1 MRRLLFTSLAS
12 LLLAVSFA
20 QQGDGGTPKGFK
32 FGADIRDIDAY
43 QHPSPDIE
51 ALRAEDAVNDKSG
64 TTFWRFGYHHT
75 TNYTLLNSGTWTHLP
90 DGGKIWQLRI
100 ISDGALTI
108 NLMFKD
114 SKIPEGCEL
123 YVYNPEKTFVL
134 GKFTQ
139 NHLVDGQLGTEL
151 VPGNAVIVEYYVPAN
166 VSDVG
171 SLDLYK
177 VSHGYRTSEEYSE
190 KAFGSSGSCN
200 MNVNCPDG
208 APWSNQKRGAIM
220 LATSN
225 ASGSG
230 FCSGSLINNTQNDGK
245 PYVLTAN
252 HCSQGANF
260 ATWFFRF
267 NWESA
272 TCANGSN
279 PSSTS
284 ISGSVLRARR
294 TPSDFCLVE
303 ITGGLVGGT
312 IPASIN
318 GYFTGWNNS
327 NTAPTS
333 SISIHHPAGD
343 IKKISF
349 DDAAA
354 SAVQAMGSSEAASSW
369 AIEWDRNTT
378 TEGGSSGSP
387 LFDQNGRI
395 IGQLWGG
402 GASCSNLSSPDYYG
416 RVYNSWNPS
425 GSNST
430 NQLKYWLDP
439 NNTGVTTIDGYD
451 PNATAYALD
460 AQLLSVSSPTAGITC
475 NTNFTPQVT
484 IKNNG
489 TTTLTQVSIKY
500 RIDNGTDVNYNW
512 TGSLATG
519 ATANIALAPFTAN
532 AGNHTFKTFVSMPN
546 AGTDQNNANDT
557 SVVAFEVLNPN
568 GTALPLSESFENA
581 TFPPTN
587 WVLDNAS
594 GATWTRVTT
603 AASQGNASARKDNL
617 NSDDEGE
624 LDNLLTP
631 YLSFAGQT
639 GVTLTFKV
647 AYARYN
653 ATYVDS
659 LIVLASADCGITWN
673 RVYNKGGSTLATI
686 AANQTTAFVPT
697 ATQWRLET
705 VDLTPFAGQS
715 NVRLMFQN
723 KSGYGQMLYLDE
735 INITGGASLPTPNF
749 NISDN
754 TPCVNQSITLSNT
767 SVGATSYSWSM
778 SGATPSTSTSTTPTV
793 TYAAAGSYT
802 VTLTATNG
810 NGSQTTQQ
818 TVTVSSTPT
827 AVIASSNSPV
837 ITGANIQL
845 TAGTVSGATYNWT
858 GPNGFTSSIQNPI
871 LTASSST
878 AGQYCVSVTVNGC
891 TSQTACTQVTISAGS
906 SIIENEAFNVNIFP
920 NPTSDVI
927 NIHTGLTGN
936 DMRIKITDLTGKIVQ
951 NEITTSEMQFSI
963 DISHFAQGIY
973 LLSIQNDKG
982 TVVRKIIK
990 R

>member
-1 MRRLLFTSLAS
+1 
-12 LLLAVSFA
+12 
-20 QQGDGGTPKGFK
+20 
-32 FGADIRDIDAY
+32 
-43 QHPSPDIE
+43 
-51 ALRAEDAVNDKSG
+51 
-64 TTFWRFGYHHT
+64 
-75 TNYTLLNSGTWTHLP
+75 
-90 DGGKIWQLRI
+90 
-100 ISDGALTI
+100 
-108 NLMFKD
+108 
-114 SKIPEGCEL
+114 
-123 YVYNPEKTFVL
+123 
-134 GKFTQ
+134 
-139 NHLVDGQLGTEL
+139 
-151 VPGNAVIVEYYVPAN
+151 
-166 VSDVG
+166 
-171 SLDLYK
+171 
-177 VSHGYRTSEEYSE
+177 
-190 KAFGSSGSCN
+190 
-200 MNVNCPDG
+200 
-208 APWSNQKRGAIM
+208 
-220 LATSN
+220 
-225 ASGSG
+225 
-230 FCSGSLINNTQNDGK
+230 
-245 PYVLTAN
+245 
-252 HCSQGANF
+252 
-260 ATWFFRF
+260 
-267 NWESA
+267 
-272 TCANGSN
+272 
-279 PSSTS
+279 
-284 ISGSVLRARR
+284 
-294 TPSDFCLVE
+294 
-303 ITGGLVGGT
+303 
-312 IPASIN
+312 
-318 GYFTGWNNS
+318 
-327 NTAPTS
+327 
-333 SISIHHPAGD
+333 
-343 IKKISF
+343 
-349 DDAAA
+349 
-354 SAVQAMGSSEAASSW
+354 
-369 AIEWDRNTT
+369 
-378 TEGGSSGSP
+378 
-387 LFDQNGRI
+387 
-395 IGQLWGG
+395 
-402 GASCSNLSSPDYYG
+402 
-416 RVYNSWNPS
+416 
-425 GSNST
+425 
-430 NQLKYWLDP
+430 
-439 NNTGVTTIDGYD
+439 
-451 PNATAYALD
+451 
-460 AQLLSVSSPTAGITC
+460 
-475 NTNFTPQVT
+475 
-484 IKNNG
+484 
-489 TTTLTQVSIKY
+489 
-500 RIDNGTDVNYNW
+500 
-512 TGSLATG
+512 
-519 ATANIALAPFTAN
+519 
-532 AGNHTFKTFVSMPN
+532 
-546 AGTDQNNANDT
+546 
-557 SVVAFEVLNPN
+557 
-568 GTALPLSESFENA
+568 
-581 TFPPTN
+581 
-587 WVLDNAS
+587 
-594 GATWTRVTT
+594 
-603 AASQGNASARKDNL
+603 
-617 NSDDEGE
+617 

-767 SVGATSYSWSM
+767 SAGATSYSWSM
-778 SGATPSTSTSTTPTV
+778 PGATPSTSTSTTPTV

-810 NGSQTTQQ
+810 NGSQTIQQ

-891 TSQTACTQVTISAGS
+891 TSPTACTQVTISAGS

-963 DISHFAQGIY
+963 DISHFAQSIY